1 MTKFLLFVLLFI
13 SFNNISGSAQSNPRY
28 LVLYKDKLNSPYS
41 VEKPTEYLSQRS
53 ISRRTRQNI
62 PVTTRD
68 FPVNPAY
75 VSAIKQTG
83 ASVIYSSR
91 WFNGSLVEASAAQ
104 FEQIKKLSFY
114 KGVELNLPVANITSK
129 SAGIERIAAVNDKLE
144 TTEDL
149 DYGRMRDQLVL
160 LEADQLH
167 KKGFH
172 GENMIIAVMDEGF
185 YQANQ
190 IGYLK
195 TMFDEK
201 RVVDTHDFVAR
212 DGNVY
217 NDGTH
222 GLNVLST
229 MAAYQPG
236 TMIGIAF
243 KASYALYRT
252 ENSAGESPYEE
263 ITWLLAAERAD
274 SLGADVINSSLGY
287 STFDGEFNTPAYNYS
302 YQNMDGKTTIISRA
316 ARFATRTGIL
326 VVNSAGNEGNDPWK
340 YIVAPADV
348 DSVLSVGASNYDK
361 SYASLSSIGPNA
373 AGQQKPDLAAVGNGT
388 VVGNS
393 SGTVS
398 TGSGTSFSSPQIAGL
413 CAILWQSYSNL
424 TAQQI
429 ISALKKS
436 GNQAANPDNLLGYG
450 VPSVGAAERIIS
462 QEYVPLG
469 TEINLLQSII
479 LSPNPAENDLTL
491 TIPQSLVGKKAL
503 LGLFLSN
510 GATISSSEINLANK
524 TTVSTSALT
533 TGLYMAKIKVGNLE
547 RTLKFIKR

>member
-1 MTKFLLFVLLFI
+1 MTKSLLFVLLFI
-13 SFNNISGSAQSNPRY
+13 SFHNISGFAQSNPRY

-41 VEKPTEYLSQRS
+41 VGKPTEYLSQRS
-53 ISRRTRQNI
+53 VSRRTRQNI

-75 VSAIKQTG
+75 ISAVKQTG
-83 ASVIYSSR
+83 ALVIYSSR

-104 FEQIKKLSFY
+104 LEQIKKLSFY
-114 KGVELNLPVANITSK
+114 KDIELNLPVANITSK

-172 GENMIIAVMDEGF
+172 GENMIIAVLDEGF

-212 DGNVY
+212 DGDVY
-217 NDGTH
+217 NDGSH

-229 MAAYQPG
+229 MAAYTPG

-287 STFDGEFNTPAYNYS
+287 NTFDGEFNTPAYNYT
-302 YQNMDGKTTIISRA
+302 YQSMDGKTTIISRA

-326 VVNSAGNEGNDPWK
+326 VVNSAGNEGNNEWR

-361 SYASLSSIGPNA
+361 SYAPLSSIGPNA
-373 AGQQKPDLAAVGNGT
+373 AGQQKPDVAAVGAGT

-429 ISALKKS
+429 ITVLKKS
-436 GNQAANPDNLLGYG
+436 GSQAAKPDNLLGYG
-450 VPSVGAAERIIS
+450 VPSVSAAERIIS
-462 QEYVPLG
+462 EDFVPLG

-479 LSPNPAENDLTL
+479 LFPNPAENDLTL

-503 LGLFLSN
+503 LSLFLYN
-510 GATISSSEINLANK
+510 GATISSSEINLVNK
-524 TTVSTSALT
+524 TIISTSALT